1 MKRGFTLIEL
11 LVVIAVIA
19 LLLAIFIPA
28 LARAREQ
35 AKVVAVNAELRQIA
49 MALEMYMDNNDRRH
63 PPTRTDCS
71 LGWEDHQLPPELV
84 EGEYLPAPKPDSG
97 MSVGM
102 EDRFNRDNTYK
113 YWAVGELYQNGQFIQ
128 DKPSRL
134 WVPYGFPHRD
144 SIDGQWETDP
154 ATSPVTWVIF
164 SHGPRFEWWPMKQ
177 AKYPVPPKTWYNPKA
192 KKGVIVRMRLK
203 KGKHI
208 GSFETDG

>member
-1 MKRGFTLIEL
+1 MNRGFTLIEL
-11 LVVIAVIA
+11 LVVIAVVA
-19 LLLAIFIPA
+19 LLLAILIPA

-49 MALEMYMDNNDRRH
+49 IALEMYIDNNDRKH

-71 LGWEDHQLPPELV
+71 LGWQDHQLPPELV
-84 EGEYLPAPKPDSG
+84 EGKYLPDPKPDSG
-97 MSVGM
+97 MSVGI

-113 YWAVGELYQNGQFIQ
+113 YWAVGELYQNGQFVQ

-134 WVPYGFPHRD
+134 WVPSGFPNCD
-144 SIDGQWETDP
+144 NNDGQWETDP

-177 AKYPVPPKTWYNPKA
+177 AKYPVPRETWYSPKV

-208 GSFETDG
+208 GSFEMSG